1 MRTKR
6 MNKKLEAELEEWADL
21 SETYPQK
28 SLDKTEV
35 VDVKLHLNRER
46 VILSFA
52 PHVVEALKQ
61 RAKEEGKSINQII
74 ERWLIEKLFIEKSGD

>member
-1 MRTKR
+1 

-46 VILSFA
+46 VILSLA

-74 ERWLIEKLFIEKSGD
+74 ERWLTEKLFIEKSGD